1 MMNKA
6 NVNAAG
12 ETCQRKKACIGLKS
26 KRLYSNRYHT
36 SIFIASLLLVLSGG
50 GFSQRNGS
58 YQSCSEAFATTFS
71 HGSTVNPRNTNNR
84 RSDVSTRGGS
94 SSLLASTEDDLEEKK
109 VNGKSIIKKFNG
121 INGYK
126 NSNNGVNG
134 VHGIRRTHLN
144 GEKFYDSSITDQQI
158 PTHYIAETN
167 LPTDVGH
174 FRLRAYRVDDTMH
187 EIFQNLHVGTEPCVI
202 YSSAKPPFGQ
212 KDVPVRIHDQCFT
225 SEVFRSQ
232 R

>member
-1 MMNKA
+1 MTKA
-6 NVNAAG
+6 NVNAG
-12 ETCQRKKACIGLKS
+12 ETCQRKKTCIGPKNKS
-26 KRLYSNRYHT
+26 LHSNRYHT

-71 HGSTVNPRNTNNR
+71 HGSTVNPRNKNHIN
-84 RSDVSTRGGS
+84 SNVSRGGS
-94 SSLLASTEDDLEEKK
+94 SSLLASTEDELEEKK

-121 INGYK
+121 INAYQ
-126 NSNNGVNG
+126 NSNNNGVNG

-144 GEKFYDSSITDQQI
+144 SEKFYDSSITDQQI

-174 FRLRAYRVDDTMH
+174 FRLRAYRVDDGMH
-187 EIFQNLHVGTEPCVI
+187 EILQNLHVGTEPCVI

-212 KDVPVRIHDQCFT
+212 KNVPVRIHDQCFT